1 MKRLILCVLAL
12 FCCACGCQKEE
23 ITPMAA
29 IQQKLTDME
38 GYSCLAT
45 LTIYSNKGET
55 IYETKQD
62 FKSTGESRR
71 EMLSPDAAKGTYTV
85 LVGKTGCQYNPR
97 LKESVQRE
105 VPESQRRNELF
116 LGQFLKNY
124 LQSEGVSVE
133 TAAIDESRCTVL
145 EAVIPEN
152 GSQLASEKL
161 WVDNES
167 LLPVRLSLYDADG
180 KECLRLDYTTFTYNP
195 HFDENLFRIPA

>member
-62 FKSTGESRR
+62 FKSTGEYRM
-71 EMLSPDAAKGTYTV
+71 EMLSPDSAKGNYTV
-85 LVGKTGCQYNPR
+85 FDGKTVCQYNPR

-133 TAAIDESRCTVL
+133 TAAIDE
-145 EAVIPEN
+145 
-152 GSQLASEKL
+152 SQLASEKL

>member
-12 FCCACGCQKEE
+12 FCCACGCQKKE

-62 FKSTGESRR
+62 FKSTGEYRM
-71 EMLSPDAAKGTYTV
+71 EMLSPDSAKGNYTV
-85 LVGKTGCQYNPR
+85 FDGKTVCQYNPR

-116 LGQFLKNY
+116 LGQFLKNSSQKEFPWK
-124 LQSEGVSVE
+124 LPPLMKAAVRCWKRSFPK
-133 TAAIDESRCTVL
+133 TAA
-145 EAVIPEN
+145 
-152 GSQLASEKL
+152 
-161 WVDNES
+161 S
-167 LLPVRLSLYDADG
+167 LLPKNCG
-180 KECLRLDYTTFTYNP
+180 
-195 HFDENLFRIPA
+195 

>member
-62 FKSTGESRR
+62 FKSTG
-71 EMLSPDAAKGTYTV
+71 G
-85 LVGKTGCQYNPR
+85 
-97 LKESVQRE
+97 
-105 VPESQRRNELF
+105 
-116 LGQFLKNY
+116 
-124 LQSEGVSVE
+124 
-133 TAAIDESRCTVL
+133 
-145 EAVIPEN
+145 IPHGN
-152 GSQLASEKL
+152 AFS
-161 WVDNES
+161 
-167 LLPVRLSLYDADG
+167 
-180 KECLRLDYTTFTYNP
+180 
-195 HFDENLFRIPA
+195 

>member
-1 MKRLILCVLAL
+1 M
-12 FCCACGCQKEE
+12 
-23 ITPMAA
+23 
-29 IQQKLTDME
+29 
-38 GYSCLAT
+38 
-45 LTIYSNKGET
+45 
-55 IYETKQD
+55 
-62 FKSTGESRR
+62 
-71 EMLSPDAAKGTYTV
+71 
-85 LVGKTGCQYNPR
+85 
-97 LKESVQRE
+97 
-105 VPESQRRNELF
+105 PESQRRNELF

-167 LLPVRLSLYDADG
+167 LLPVRLSLYDAHG